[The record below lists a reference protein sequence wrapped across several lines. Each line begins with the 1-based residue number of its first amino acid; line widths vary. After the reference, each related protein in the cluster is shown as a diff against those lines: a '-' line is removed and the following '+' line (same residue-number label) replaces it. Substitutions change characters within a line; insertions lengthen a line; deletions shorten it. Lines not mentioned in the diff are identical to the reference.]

1 MNVWPL
7 MSIHVDSA
15 NRQLDPGIPALKLS
29 NTRCLFLAI
38 VDWRGT
44 DQSRQRQFKQ

>member
-15 NRQLDPGIPALKLS
+15 NRQLDPGIPALKLDPQYLQALQ
-29 NTRCLFLAI
+29 RL
-38 VDWRGT
+38 DWRGA
-44 DQSRQRQFKQ
+44 DQSRQRQF